1 MKKKPTL
8 AMALHLEKSLLHKFT
23 KTLIL
28 ISCWL
33 AVGCTSPE
41 QQEMNEGKTS
51 LSQGQFSEALNHF
64 ERVVTRAPGT
74 KVGLEA
80 AREAAR
86 IAYYEIKDFKKA
98 IHFYQQLVLSS
109 PDAKERLLA
118 QKQIVAICFDHLT
131 DYQRAVIE
139 INKLIVMIE
148 DPRERAE
155 YKMKLAR
162 AYFYQNNFT
171 QAKNETDE
179 FLSGNPPADQKFD
192 MTFLKGNIAV
202 AEKDMP
208 TAITLFKGLLSEF
221 PNRAVKDNV
230 GLTLSVCYEEVK
242 DFRAAIEVLEQLKAT
257 HPMPEYIEIRI
268 KRLQER
274 LKNQPG
280 ARGRVR
286 K

>member
-1 MKKKPTL
+1 MVRQLVKTL
-8 AMALHLEKSLLHKFT
+8 PHKFT
-23 KTLIL
+23 NLFLIL
-28 ISCWL
+28 FCLLGMACS
-33 AVGCTSPE
+33 SPE
-41 QQEMNEGKTS
+41 QQEMQAGKAAEGK
-51 LSQGQFSEALNHF
+51 GEFSEAMTHF
-64 ERVVTRAPGT
+64 ERVVTRAPET
-74 KVGLEA
+74 KLGLEA

-86 IAYYEIKDFKKA
+86 LAFYELKDFKRA

-109 PDAKERLLA
+109 PDAKERLQS

-131 DYQRAVIE
+131 DYQRAVVE
-139 INKLIVMIE
+139 INKLIVMIQ
-148 DPRERAE
+148 DPKERAE

-162 AYFYQNNFT
+162 AYYYQNNFT

-179 FLSGNPPADQKFD
+179 FLRGNLPADQKFD
-192 MTFLKGNIAV
+192 MTFLKGNIAL
-202 AEKDMP
+202 AEKDLP
-208 TAITLFKGLLSEF
+208 TAITLFKGLLNDF
-221 PNRAVKDNV
+221 PEKAVKDNV

-257 HPMPEYIEIRI
+257 HPMPEYIDIRI

-280 ARGRVR
+280 ARGKIR